1 MEHHHFSRPK
11 SHGTET
17 PTSTNREVSQT
28 TEDHRRPWQI
38 VANNY
43 LEFWLRY
50 ASVLEQAEVQR
61 AGVRDRTGTKKM

>member
-1 MEHHHFSRPK
+1 MEHHHFPRPK
-11 SHGTET
+11 IME
-17 PTSTNREVSQT
+17 PKRLLRRLREVSQT

-61 AGVRDRTGTKKM
+61 ANGRTGSNGH